1 MKYFIV
7 FIIILTALTTGCNP
21 KTDIQIAQE
30 TSIEYIKQH
39 MKNPDSFKVLSIETN
54 IDTIPPYLSDKVL
67 EAYELYKIASEE
79 EENYIP
85 DYFSSVDVKKKIDLL
100 KEKIAKFELC
110 QNYIRE
116 SSKLTPDVQY
126 LTCIKYNAENSFGGT
141 LSSYSIVVAA
151 KEKPDSIL
159 GSYDLENDEFITR
172 FKSLSIEFYGK
183 EKFKENKYGKID
195 TTGFSFFEK
204 FIIDAIQ

>member
-79 EENYIP
+79 EGNYIP
-85 DYFSSVDVKKKIDLL
+85 DYFSSVDVKK
-100 KEKIAKFELC
+100 
-110 QNYIRE
+110 R
-116 SSKLTPDVQY
+116 
-126 LTCIKYNAENSFGGT
+126 
-141 LSSYSIVVAA
+141 
-151 KEKPDSIL
+151 
-159 GSYDLENDEFITR
+159 
-172 FKSLSIEFYGK
+172 
-183 EKFKENKYGKID
+183 
-195 TTGFSFFEK
+195 
-204 FIIDAIQ
+204 